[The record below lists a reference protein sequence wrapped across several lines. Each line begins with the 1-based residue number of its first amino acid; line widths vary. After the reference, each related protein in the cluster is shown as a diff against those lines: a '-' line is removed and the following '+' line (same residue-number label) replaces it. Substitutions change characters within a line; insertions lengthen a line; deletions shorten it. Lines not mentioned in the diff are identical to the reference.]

1 MRLIFFF
8 TILDS
13 IFKIR
18 VMAMLKVILNGPAI
32 FVIGCVVALI
42 MTTVSVMKLKR
53 NLRIVGPKLNRA
65 NEVLAKEAQGLPE
78 TRKRVA
84 KLHKHAGALE
94 KRSAQIES
102 YSSQLSVLVKRANKK
117 DEGTEREI
125 NISSP
130 ESPI

>member
-53 NLRIVGPKLNRA
+53 NLRTIQPKLNRA
-65 NEVLAKEAQGLPE
+65 NDALAKEAHGLPK
-78 TRKRVA
+78 TRKRVVN
-84 KLHKHAGALE
+84 LHKLAGTLE
-94 KRSAQIES
+94 NHSAQIES

-117 DEGTEREI
+117 DEVTEREI